1 MSELKKILITRDKN
15 TPEEA
20 DKLIS
25 EMQERVADGENPEEL
40 LYEIGLE
47 PDYIFDILPF

>member
-1 MSELKKILITRDKN
+1 MSELKKVLIKRDEM
-15 TPEEA
+15 TADEA
-20 DKLIS
+20 SELIR
-25 EMQERVADGENPEEL
+25 EMKERVMDGEDPEEL